1 MIYDRV
7 SFIVWTI
14 LCPDSFLTESLNCI
28 RLLSIQDKTMTR
40 TY

>member
-7 SFIVWTI
+7 PFIVWTI
-14 LCPDSFLTESLNCI
+14 LCPDSFLKESLNCI